1 MKVSEKGS
9 DCSSRSYPW
18 RSFAQK
24 IIDALSAGVLSLM
37 TSIDHWTGLFDA
49 MAGTMQATTA
59 KAGLQERYRREW
71 LGAVTVGGII
81 EHALPLAFNPRYC
94 GDLS

>member
-1 MKVSEKGS
+1 VTALRDRTRGEA
-9 DCSSRSYPW
+9 
-18 RSFAQK
+18 FAQK

-37 TSIDHWTGLFDA
+37 TSVGHWTGLFDA
-49 MAGTMQATTA
+49 MAGTMQATNAELAA
-59 KAGLQERYRREW
+59 KAGLQERYGREW

-81 EHALPLAFNPRYC
+81 EHALPLAFNLRYC